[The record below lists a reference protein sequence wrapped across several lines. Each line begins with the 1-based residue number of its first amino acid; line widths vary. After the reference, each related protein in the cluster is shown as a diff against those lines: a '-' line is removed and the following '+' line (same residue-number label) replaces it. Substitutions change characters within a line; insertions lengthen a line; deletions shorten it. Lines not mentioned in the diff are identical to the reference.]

1 MEKETYKNAHESN
14 VFFELEED
22 FSEVHY
28 ERIKYLDFSDW
39 IYYIST
45 GLFYFSGFFIFCFQ
59 YIQLHFFLNQHSL
72 HTT

>member
-45 GLFYFSGFFIFCFQ
+45 NPIAIL
-59 YIQLHFFLNQHSL
+59 SL
-72 HTT
+72 PTIL